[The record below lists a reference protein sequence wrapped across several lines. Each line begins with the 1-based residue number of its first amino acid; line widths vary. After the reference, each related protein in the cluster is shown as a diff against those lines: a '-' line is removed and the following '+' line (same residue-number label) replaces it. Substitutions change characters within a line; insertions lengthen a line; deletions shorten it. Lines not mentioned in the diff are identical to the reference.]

1 MSTEALRTSEAAPG
15 AAGEAL
21 VVVFAVES
29 GPDGPGR
36 PVAVGGTVI
45 GSARNYAD
53 VERLIDRAGLADL
66 VRADPTIVAWR
77 GGDPD
82 RWS

>member
-1 MSTEALRTSEAAPG
+1 MAPEALSTTEAV
-15 AAGEAL
+15 
-21 VVVFAVES
+21 VVVFGVES
-29 GPDGPGR
+29 GPTGPGR
-36 PVAVGGTVI
+36 PVAVGGRIVGT
-45 GSARNYAD
+45 ARNYAD

-82 RWS
+82 HWR